1 MNLKILTK
9 LFSFSRLNKISMNSC
24 AGFAHC
30 KVALA
35 FAVIF
40 DLVGVVVLLVGVFVP
55 LEVKGRDFGDLLV
68 YSGALLVLMSI
79 GGWVMW
85 YSGNIEGLAASKEMG
100 HIGNAVDRIARTLSR
115 KMRTHRGHP

>member
-1 MNLKILTK
+1 MA
-9 LFSFSRLNKISMNSC
+9 SC
-24 AGFAHC
+24 TGLAHC

-40 DLVGVVVLLVGVFVP
+40 DLVGVMVLLAGVFVP

-68 YSGALLVLMSI
+68 YTGVILVLISL

-85 YSGNIEGLAASKEMG
+85 YSGNIEGLATSKEMG

-115 KMRTHRGHP
+115 KMRIHRGHQGP

>member
-1 MNLKILTK
+1 M
-9 LFSFSRLNKISMNSC
+9 SSC
-24 AGFAHC
+24 TGLAHC

-40 DLVGVVVLLVGVFVP
+40 DLVGVMVLLAGVFVP

-68 YSGALLVLMSI
+68 YTGVLLVLMSL

-85 YSGNIEGLAASKEMG
+85 YSGNIESPTSRKEMG

-115 KMRTHRGHP
+115 KMRTPRSHQGP

>member
-1 MNLKILTK
+1 MTCNGL
-9 LFSFSRLNKISMNSC
+9 
-24 AGFAHC
+24 AHC

-40 DLVGVVVLLVGVFVP
+40 DLVGVLVLLAGVFVP

-68 YSGALLVLMSI
+68 YTGVLLVLMSL

-85 YSGNIEGLAASKEMG
+85 YSGNIEGLTASKEMG

-115 KMRTHRGHP
+115 KMRTHRTHRTHQGP

>member
-1 MNLKILTK
+1 M
-9 LFSFSRLNKISMNSC
+9 SSC
-24 AGFAHC
+24 TGLAHC

-40 DLVGVVVLLVGVFVP
+40 DLVGVMVLLAGVFVP

-68 YSGALLVLMSI
+68 YTGALLVLMSL

-85 YSGNIEGLAASKEMG
+85 YSGNIEGLTSRKEMG

-115 KMRTHRGHP
+115 KMRTHRHQGP